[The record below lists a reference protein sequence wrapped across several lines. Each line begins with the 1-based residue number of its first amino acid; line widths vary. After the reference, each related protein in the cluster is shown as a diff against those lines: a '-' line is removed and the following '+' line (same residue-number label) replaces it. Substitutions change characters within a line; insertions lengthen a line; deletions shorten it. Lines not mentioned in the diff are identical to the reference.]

1 MSLTIFFTKLEP
13 KRVILLWIFSIIVL
27 VTTARTYR
35 AHLYFGSIDGL
46 LGYVNHQVVTRLDSI
61 MFGVLGAFLKYFYPP
76 IWTNHKN
83 RFFVLGIT
91 LLLLPGALD
100 QILGHSTI
108 YDFYFSFTVISVGA
122 LMLLPKLNE
131 YKSGEGFFH
140 SFFTYTSKISYSM
153 YLVHGALIIFTI
165 MPFLVQFEKNYLGSE
180 SLTLNYAV
188 YVIITYVLAALMY
201 KFYESKITNLRER
214 FTSH

>member
-1 MSLTIFFTKLEP
+1 
-13 KRVILLWIFSIIVL
+13 
-27 VTTARTYR
+27 
-35 AHLYFGSIDGL
+35 
-46 LGYVNHQVVTRLDSI
+46 
-61 MFGVLGAFLKYFYPP
+61 
-76 IWTNHKN
+76 
-83 RFFVLGIT
+83 
-91 LLLLPGALD
+91 
-100 QILGHSTI
+100 
-108 YDFYFSFTVISVGA
+108 
-122 LMLLPKLNE
+122 
-131 YKSGEGFFH
+131 
-140 SFFTYTSKISYSM
+140 M